1 MPRTT
6 VSAVTSVS
14 AVAIARTTTALDLVP
29 ERAAR
34 ADLVMR
40 VGTREESA
48 TERRAERVDDD
59 DATAARRTV
68 AVVDPRAA
76 TAGSAR
82 APTAKETDILAR
94 CVGSSPEAVDSASR
108 VGDDVDL
115 FRAMNQR
122 EISVLTVY
130 GKQSTFFVKLTPR
143 NAL

>member
-1 MPRTT
+1 
-6 VSAVTSVS
+6 
-14 AVAIARTTTALDLVP
+14 
-29 ERAAR
+29 
-34 ADLVMR
+34 MR

-48 TERRAERVDDD
+48 TERRAERVDD

-76 TAGSAR
+76 TAGFPR

-94 CVGSSPEAVDSASR
+94 CVWSSPEAVDSASR

-115 FRAMNQR
+115 FRAMNRR

-130 GKQSTFFVKLTPR
+130 GKQSVFFAKLTPR
-143 NAL
+143 CVR

>member
-1 MPRTT
+1 
-6 VSAVTSVS
+6 
-14 AVAIARTTTALDLVP
+14 
-29 ERAAR
+29 
-34 ADLVMR
+34 MR

-48 TERRAERVDDD
+48 TERRAERVDD

-76 TAGSAR
+76 TAGCAR

-115 FRAMNQR
+115 FRAMNRR

-130 GKQSTFFVKLTPR
+130 EQQSVFFAK
-143 NAL
+143 

>member
-59 DATAARRTV
+59 ATAARRTV
-68 AVVDPRAA
+68 AVVDPRAV
-76 TAGSAR
+76 TAGCAR
-82 APTAKETDILAR
+82 APTAIETDILAR
-94 CVGSSPEAVDSASR
+94 CVGSSPVAVDSASR

-115 FRAMNQR
+115 FRAMNRR

-130 GKQSTFFVKLTPR
+130 GKQSGVFVKLAPR
-143 NAL
+143 DDR

>member
-1 MPRTT
+1 MASYMPRTT

-59 DATAARRTV
+59 ATAARRTV

-76 TAGSAR
+76 TAGCAR

-115 FRAMNQR
+115 FRAMNRR

-130 GKQSTFFVKLTPR
+130 EKQSVFFAK
-143 NAL
+143 